1 MVFHTALNENFH
13 RHTRPYF
20 LFLATLPEPRV
31 EFANAGLQGPKLDPT
46 DQPAALHQA
55 LIFAATKH
63 RVEYLLSL
71 LTVAGYALS
80 LSHVYGS
87 LDQAARTHQIDK
99 FRRGNTNVLVVNG
112 CVESNIECG
121 QLRLSSRCSR
131 LLVHSVCRAFF
142 TIRID
147 QSHG

>member
-1 MVFHTALNENFH
+1 MVFHTALNQNFH

-80 LSHVYGS
+80 LSRLRFFGPGS
-87 LDQAARTHQIDK
+87 PYASDRQIPTGQHK
-99 FRRGNTNVLVVNG
+99 RPCRKRMCGIEHRMWSIKTFLKVL
-112 CVESNIECG
+112 
-121 QLRLSSRCSR
+121 
-131 LLVHSVCRAFF
+131 AFV
-142 TIRID
+142 
-147 QSHG
+147 GA